1 MNDHPAPEEMAL
13 TRKSGGVER
22 FDNSPAS
29 SISAKYSATGVEFP
43 AESSCF
49 VSNKIAELHVESNDL
64 NTCRPRRIG
73 RSESFNPS

>member
-1 MNDHPAPEEMAL
+1 MNDQPAPEEMAL

-22 FDNSPAS
+22 FDSFPAS

-49 VSNKIAELHVESNDL
+49 VSNNIADLHVDSNDL
-64 NTCRPRRIG
+64 NT
-73 RSESFNPS
+73 